1 MSTLT
6 HGARFA
12 AQDPTFET
20 PVKPIPNLRWR
31 IFVLLLLINLV
42 NNLDRQVLG
51 LVAPTLQHEF
61 SWNELGFA
69 RVVAAFQISF
79 ALMNL
84 VSGRLVDRV
93 GVRIGLGVSIF
104 WFSVAQLAHVL
115 ARGAFSFG
123 LVRVGLAFG
132 EAPVYPAT
140 LKGIAEW
147 APRNER
153 SSAAGLVHFG
163 VMLGAIVAPLFIPW
177 ATVRWGWQSGFV
189 VTGVLG
195 FLLVLPWF
203 WLYDKPEQHPRLSD
217 TERQLILADR
227 PGHHTDGVRP
237 APVAWLS
244 LFKRRQLW
252 AYVVLQVLANPAW
265 WFVVYWLPKFLG
277 EAFHLKGVAVT
288 PFITAVYAIAAV
300 GAIAGGNLSS
310 LLLRHGYSLNQAR
323 KLTLLLCGLAMPLV
337 IIAAYTT
344 SPWLAVGVIGIAAFV
359 HQTWTATGA
368 AILADLFPARS
379 VASVVGIG
387 SFIGSLAG
395 VAAAEATGRILQGS
409 PGLYLPMFLYAGGAY
424 LAALGLM
431 HVLSPRLAPLRE

>member
-1 MSTLT
+1 MKS
-6 HGARFA
+6 
-12 AQDPTFET
+12 
-20 PVKPIPNLRWR
+20 IPNLRWW

-51 LVAPTLQHEF
+51 LVAPTLQYEF
-61 SWNELGFA
+61 DWGELGFA

-84 VSGRLVDRV
+84 VSGRLVDRF
-93 GVRIGLGVSIF
+93 GVRLGLGVAIF
-104 WFSVAQLAHVL
+104 WFSVAQIAHVF
-115 ARGAFSFG
+115 ARGAVSFG
-123 LVRVGLAFG
+123 FVRVGLAFG

-163 VMLGAIVAPLFIPW
+163 VMLGAIIAPLFIPW
-177 ATVRWGWQSGFV
+177 ASVQWGWQSGFV

-203 WLYDKPEQHPRLSD
+203 WLYNKPELHRQLSPA
-217 TERQLILADR
+217 ERQLILADR
-227 PGHHTDGVRP
+227 RSRADS
-237 APVAWLS
+237 APTPWLG
-244 LFKRRQLW
+244 LFKHRQLW
-252 AYVVLQVLANPAW
+252 AYVVLQALANPAW

-277 EAFHLKGVAVT
+277 EAFNIKGVAVT
-288 PFITAVYAIAAV
+288 PFVTAVYAIAAV
-300 GAIAGGNLSS
+300 GAIAGGNLSR
-310 LLLRHGYSLNQAR
+310 LLLQRGYSLNRAR

-344 SPWLAVGVIGIAAFV
+344 SPWVAVGVIGIAAFV

-395 VAAAEATGRILQGS
+395 VAAAEATGRILQAS
-409 PGLYLPMFLYAGGAY
+409 PGLYLPMFLYAGAAY

-431 HVLSPRLAPLRE
+431 HLLSPRLAPMPE

>member
-1 MSTLT
+1 MKS
-6 HGARFA
+6 
-12 AQDPTFET
+12 
-20 PVKPIPNLRWR
+20 IPNLRWW

-61 SWNELGFA
+61 DWGELGFA

-84 VSGRLVDRV
+84 VSGRLVDRF
-93 GVRIGLGVSIF
+93 GVRLGLGVAIF
-104 WFSVAQLAHVL
+104 WFSVAQIAHVF
-115 ARGAFSFG
+115 ARGALSFG
-123 LVRVGLAFG
+123 LVRIGLAFG

-147 APRNER
+147 APQNER
-153 SSAAGLVHFG
+153 STAAGLVHFG

-177 ATVRWGWQSGFV
+177 ASVQWGWQCGFI

-203 WLYDKPEQHPRLSD
+203 WLYNKPELHHHLSAA
-217 TERQLILADR
+217 ERQLILADR
-227 PGHHTDGVRP
+227 RSP
-237 APVAWLS
+237 ANAAPMPWLG
-244 LFKRRQLW
+244 LFKHRQLW
-252 AYVVLQVLANPAW
+252 AYVVLQALANPAW

-277 EAFHLKGVAVT
+277 EAFNIKGVAVT
-288 PFITAVYAIAAV
+288 PFVTAVYAIAAV
-300 GAIAGGNLSS
+300 GAIAGGNLSR
-310 LLLRHGYSLNQAR
+310 LLLQRGYSLNQAR

-337 IIAAYTT
+337 IIAAYTA
-344 SPWLAVGVIGIAAFV
+344 SPWVAVAVIGIAAFV

-395 VAAAEATGRILQGS
+395 VAAAEATGRILQAA
-409 PGLYLPMFLYAGGAY
+409 PGLYLPMFLYAGAAY

-431 HVLSPRLAPLRE
+431 HLLSPRLAPLPE